1 MRNSLALWAL
11 AAGLVTAGTAS
22 AADVK
27 QYSECTHEPSDTDLT
42 AAKGAFQAGNAS
54 FDEADYPRAI
64 IYWED
69 AYRRDCTAHALLL
82 NLARAYELNGNKP
95 QAVVSLQTYLARVPA
110 SPDKDKIQ
118 RRIDVLQKQIEAERA
133 AAAQAAQAP
142 PPPPPAQ
149 SPSRPAAEEPPV
161 ATDSAAR
168 GTSAG
173 KRPIAPL
180 IVGAAGAGLAVVGV
194 ILYATGKHDLSN
206 AESKCP
212 RHDCVNDALK
222 DEGNAARER
231 VNVGGALTAV
241 GIVTAGVGLS
251 WYLLQKP
258 SAPKPVAFIKRLE
271 PVASPSFV
279 GLSYSSRF

>member
-11 AAGLVTAGTAS
+11 AAGLVTAGTAT

-27 QYSECTHEPSDTDLT
+27 PYSECTHEPSDTDLT

-118 RRIDVLQKQIEAERA
+118 RRIDVLQKQLEAERA
-133 AAAQAAQAP
+133 AAVQAAQAP
-142 PPPPPAQ
+142 PVPPPKA
-149 SPSRPAAEEPPV
+149 PSTPAAEEPPV
-161 ATDSAAR
+161 STDSAASV
-168 GTSAG
+168 TSGG

-194 ILYATGKHDLSN
+194 ILFATGKHDLSN

-212 RHDCVNDALK
+212 AHFCANDALEE
-222 DEGNAARER
+222 EGNAARQR
-231 VNVGGALTAV
+231 VNVGGALTVV

-258 SAPKPVAFIKRLE
+258 SAPKPVAFIRRLE